1 MSQAAGK
8 VVPHGLYD
16 INSNVGYMTLGIS
29 HDTSEFA
36 CECIRKWWLEHGQ
49 REYAGATAIMLL
61 CDCGGSNNARYYLF
75 KEEIQTLS
83 DQLNIEIRI
92 THYPPY
98 TSKYNPIEHRLFP
111 HITRACQGV
120 IFKTVEVVN
129 EYMAKTKTTTG
140 LKVFTSIIEK
150 TFEIGR
156 KVASDFKKNMRIQ
169 FDEFLPQWNYVAIPK
184 KSIVPEVIKS

>member
-1 MSQAAGK
+1 LATGK

-16 INSNVGYMTLGIS
+16 INRNVGYMTLGIS

-49 REYAGATAIMLL
+49 REYIGATAIMLL

-75 KEEIQTLS
+75 KEAIQKLS
-83 DQLNIEIRI
+83 DQLNIDIRI
-92 THYPPY
+92 AHYPPY

-120 IFKTVEVVN
+120 VFKTVERVN
-129 EYMAKTKTTTG
+129 EFMAQAKTTTG
-140 LKVFTSIIEK
+140 LKVFTSILK
-150 TFEIGR
+150 RTFETGR
-156 KVASDFKKNMRIQ
+156 KVADGFKENMRIQ
-169 FDEFLPQWNYVAIPK
+169 FDDYLPQWNYVA
-184 KSIVPEVIKS
+184 VPEKTVVTEVIKS